1 MRLVFAGTPAAAV
14 PALQLL
20 IDSHHEILGVL
31 TQPPS
36 RTGRGRTLIPS
47 AVELLARDHG
57 IEVLAPEKV
66 ASATETL
73 RALEPDC
80 IPVVAYGQI
89 IPADMLA
96 IPALGWV
103 NLHFSLLPALRGAAP
118 VQHAIWGGDQMT
130 GATTFLLDQGMDTGP
145 VLGTMVEAISPSDT
159 AGSLLHKLSE
169 SGAVLLRQTI
179 DALEQGLL
187 TPVAQPSDGVTY
199 APKIEKADARIN
211 WEHPAKEVDRRIR
224 AMTPSPGAWTTSPD
238 GDSFVIDPIVLMDSD
253 HSLGPG
259 EIRIE
264 RNRVLVGTA
273 TTAVALGMLTPQGR
287 KSMKAA
293 DWARG
298 LRQPQERFM

>member
-1 MRLVFAGTPAAAV
+1 VRLVFAGTPAAAV

-20 IDSHHEILGVL
+20 IDSHHEILSVL

-66 ASATETL
+66 ASAAEIL

-80 IPVVAYGQI
+80 IPIVAYGQI

-96 IPALGWV
+96 IPAFGWV

-145 VLGTMVEAISPSDT
+145 VLGTMVEAILPSDT

-169 SGAVLLRQTI
+169 SGAVLLHQTI

-211 WEHPAKEVDRRIR
+211 WEYPAREVDRRIR
-224 AMTPSPGAWTTSPD
+224 AMTPAPGAWTTSPD
-238 GDSFVIDPIVLMDSD
+238 GDSFVIDPIVLIDSD

-298 LRQPQERFM
+298 LRQPVERFM

>member
-20 IDSHHEILGVL
+20 IDSHHEILSVL

-66 ASATETL
+66 ASAAEML

-80 IPVVAYGQI
+80 IPIVAYGQI

-96 IPALGWV
+96 IPAFGWV

-145 VLGTMVEAISPSDT
+145 VLGTMVEAILPSDT

-169 SGAVLLRQTI
+169 SGAVLLHQTI

-211 WEHPAKEVDRRIR
+211 WEYPAREVDRRIR
-224 AMTPSPGAWTTSPD
+224 AMTPAPGAWTTSPD
-238 GDSFVIDPIVLMDSD
+238 GDSFVIDPIVLIDSD

-259 EIRIE
+259 KIRIE

>member
-20 IDSHHEILGVL
+20 IDSHHEILSVL

-66 ASATETL
+66 ASAAEIL

-80 IPVVAYGQI
+80 MPIVAYGQI

-96 IPALGWV
+96 IPAFGWV

-145 VLGTMVEAISPSDT
+145 VLGTMVEAILPSDT

-169 SGAVLLRQTI
+169 SGAVLLHQTI
-179 DALEQGLL
+179 DALGQGLL

-211 WEHPAKEVDRRIR
+211 WEYPAREVDRRIR
-224 AMTPSPGAWTTSPD
+224 AMTPAPGAWTTSPD
-238 GDSFVIDPIVLMDSD
+238 GDSFVIDPIVLIDSD

>member
-20 IDSHHEILGVL
+20 IDSHHEILAVL

-36 RTGRGRTLIPS
+36 RTGRGRALTPS
-47 AVELLARDHG
+47 DVERLARDHG
-57 IEVLAPEKV
+57 IEVLVPEKV
-66 ASATETL
+66 TSAAERL
-73 RALEPDC
+73 RALKPDC

-96 IPALGWV
+96 IPAFGWV

-118 VQHAIWGGDQMT
+118 VQHAIWGGDQIT
-130 GATTFLLDQGMDTGP
+130 GATTFLLDEGMDTGP
-145 VLGTMVEAISPSDT
+145 VLGTMVEAISPDDT

-169 SGAVLLRQTI
+169 SGAVLLCQTI

-187 TPVAQPSDGVTY
+187 TPVAQPSDGVTL
-199 APKIEKADARIN
+199 APKIDKADARIN
-211 WEHPAKEVDRRIR
+211 WEHPAREVDRRIR
-224 AMTPSPGAWTTSPD
+224 AMTPAPGAWTTSPD
-238 GDSFVIDPIVLMDSD
+238 GDSFVIGPIVLTDSEGN
-253 HSLGPG
+253 LGPG

-273 TTAVALGMLTPQGR
+273 TSAVALGTLTPQGR

>member
-20 IDSHHEILGVL
+20 IDSHHEILSVL

-66 ASATETL
+66 ASAAEIL

-80 IPVVAYGQI
+80 IPIVAYGQI

-96 IPALGWV
+96 IPAFGWV

-118 VQHAIWGGDQMT
+118 VQHAIWCGDQMT

-145 VLGTMVEAISPSDT
+145 VLGTMVEAILPSDT

-169 SGAVLLRQTI
+169 SGAVLLHQTI

-211 WEHPAKEVDRRIR
+211 WEYPAREVDRRIR
-224 AMTPSPGAWTTSPD
+224 SMTPAPGAWTTSPD
-238 GDSFVIDPIVLMDSD
+238 GDSFVIDPIVLIDSD

>member
-1 MRLVFAGTPAAAV
+1 
-14 PALQLL
+14 
-20 IDSHHEILGVL
+20 
-31 TQPPS
+31 
-36 RTGRGRTLIPS
+36 
-47 AVELLARDHG
+47 VELLARDHG

-66 ASATETL
+66 ASAAEIL

-80 IPVVAYGQI
+80 IPIVAYGQI

-96 IPALGWV
+96 IPAFGWV

-145 VLGTMVEAISPSDT
+145 VLGTMVEAILPSDT

-169 SGAVLLRQTI
+169 SGAVLLHQTI

-211 WEHPAKEVDRRIR
+211 WEYPAREVDRRIR
-224 AMTPSPGAWTTSPD
+224 AMTPAPGAWTTSPD
-238 GDSFVIDPIVLMDSD
+238 GDSFVIDPIVLIDSD

>member
-57 IEVLAPEKV
+57 IEVLAPENV

-73 RALEPDC
+73 RALQPDC

-89 IPADMLA
+89 IPVDMLA

-211 WEHPAKEVDRRIR
+211 WEHPAIEVDRRIR
-224 AMTPSPGAWTTSPD
+224 AMTPAPGAWTTSPD
-238 GDSFVIDPIVLMDSD
+238 GESFVIDPVVLIDSE

>member
-20 IDSHHEILGVL
+20 IDSHHEILSVL

-66 ASATETL
+66 ASAAEIL

-80 IPVVAYGQI
+80 IPIVAYGQI

-96 IPALGWV
+96 IPAFGWV

-145 VLGTMVEAISPSDT
+145 VLGTMVEAILPSDT

-169 SGAVLLRQTI
+169 SGAVLLHQTI

-211 WEHPAKEVDRRIR
+211 WEYPAREVDRRIR
-224 AMTPSPGAWTTSPD
+224 AMTPAPGAWTTSPD
-238 GDSFVIDPIVLMDSD
+238 GDSFVIDPIVLIDSD

>member
-20 IDSHHEILGVL
+20 IDSHHEILSVL

-66 ASATETL
+66 ASAAEIL

-80 IPVVAYGQI
+80 IPIVAYGQI

-96 IPALGWV
+96 IPAFGWV

-145 VLGTMVEAISPSDT
+145 VLGTMVEAILPSDT

-169 SGAVLLRQTI
+169 SGAVLLHQTI

-211 WEHPAKEVDRRIR
+211 WEYPAREVDRRIR
-224 AMTPSPGAWTTSPD
+224 AMTPAPGAWTTSPD
-238 GDSFVIDPIVLMDSD
+238 GDSFVIGPILLTDSEG
-253 HSLGPG
+253 SLGPG

>member
-20 IDSHHEILGVL
+20 IDSHHEILSVL

-66 ASATETL
+66 ASAAEIL

-80 IPVVAYGQI
+80 IPIVAYGQI

-96 IPALGWV
+96 IPAFGWV

-145 VLGTMVEAISPSDT
+145 VLGTMVEAILPSDT

-169 SGAVLLRQTI
+169 SGAVLLHQTI
-179 DALEQGLL
+179 DGLEQGLL

-211 WEHPAKEVDRRIR
+211 WEYPAREVDRRIR
-224 AMTPSPGAWTTSPD
+224 AMTPAPGAWTTSPD
-238 GDSFVIDPIVLMDSD
+238 GDSFVIDPIVLIDSD